1 MKSKY
6 KIKHLEKIS
15 INKISFLKFLFIGIF
30 FLIFFFLSF
39 FFKKSYL
46 LNKKIK
52 WIPKQILHSFWDAGI
67 INNNNELDRVE
78 FKSRIK
84 SCLQISKKF
93 LDFKILKSNNV
104 NYAFLCHLVYSE
116 RFLFAL
122 LRSINIKTYRFN
134 GQIIIKQEKNFDR
147 DSKFLD
153 KKIYKKSIKIISK
166 KKIEKYW
173 KNLQNGFSKN
183 EEVNF
188 AAKIKSKKKKYKS
201 TNINVIMLHIFKDS
215 SFDDIDIKRIFPD
228 YYSWVVET
236 LKIVKDSK
244 ETWILRKHPSADRW
258 GENQKK
264 IINDIFNDVFDG
276 KKPQNIFFEENS
288 RSNMKQFKISKR
300 IVTYSGS
307 SHLEAACLGIKPI
320 VISNVGL
327 IKFNKNLVFKPK
339 NLSEYKKLLLSHN
352 KNHFLLS
359 KGQTIL
365 PKRIIFLLQNV
376 VNFTEDTGCIHIFR
390 SDPKNLFDLVSNRVK
405 KKIKTNYDFLYD
417 LGYNV
422 GLNYQHG
429 LNKKYFYKFI
439 NEKN

>member
-1 MKSKY
+1 
-6 KIKHLEKIS
+6 
-15 INKISFLKFLFIGIF
+15 
-30 FLIFFFLSF
+30 
-39 FFKKSYL
+39 
-46 LNKKIK
+46 
-52 WIPKQILHSFWDAGI
+52 
-67 INNNNELDRVE
+67 
-78 FKSRIK
+78 
-84 SCLQISKKF
+84 
-93 LDFKILKSNNV
+93 
-104 NYAFLCHLVYSE
+104 
-116 RFLFAL
+116 
-122 LRSINIKTYRFN
+122 
-134 GQIIIKQEKNFDR
+134 
-147 DSKFLD
+147 
-153 KKIYKKSIKIISK
+153 
-166 KKIEKYW
+166 
-173 KNLQNGFSKN
+173 
-183 EEVNF
+183 
-188 AAKIKSKKKKYKS
+188 
-201 TNINVIMLHIFKDS
+201 MLHIFKDS

-339 NLSEYKKLLLSHN
+339 NISEYKKLLLSHN

-390 SDPKNLFDLVSNRVK
+390 SDPKNLFDLE
-405 KKIKTNYDFLYD
+405 LYEK
-417 LGYNV
+417 YNSYYTP
-422 GLNYQHG
+422 L
-429 LNKKYFYKFI
+429 FSF
-439 NEKN
+439 